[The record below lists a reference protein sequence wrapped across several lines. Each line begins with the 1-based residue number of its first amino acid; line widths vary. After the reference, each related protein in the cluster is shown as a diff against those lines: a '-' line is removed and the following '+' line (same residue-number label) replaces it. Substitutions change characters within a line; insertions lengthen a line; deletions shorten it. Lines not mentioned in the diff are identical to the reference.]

1 MAQNRLK
8 IQMKDAQGKPT
19 GIGGKVGTPAA
30 GDIDT
35 FFAAVQGCT
44 QGLGLEGASYS
55 LPTELE
61 ITPVAFDNTKGEAR
75 SQKWAI
81 VALNSMGNKETH
93 YIPAAD
99 FDLLPG
105 KSEADITAAPFAT
118 LVGEFESLFVDASG
132 GALKVVK
139 IKKARN

>member
-8 IQMKDAQGKPT
+8 IEMKDAQGKPT
-19 GIGGKVGTPAA
+19 GIGGKVATPDGAA
-30 GDIDT
+30 IDS
-35 FFAAVQGCT
+35 FFAAVQGVT

-55 LPTELE
+55 LPTVLE
-61 ITPVAFDNTKGEAR
+61 VTAVPYDKTKGEAR

-81 VALNSMGNKETH
+81 VALNSLGNKETH

-105 KSEADITAAPFAT
+105 ASDADITAAPFAD
-118 LVGEFESLFVDASG
+118 LVAKFESLFVDAAG